1 MAASLTHGQSWFAQC
16 HGWLGLCQS
25 ATGQGLCRLD
35 WQHPGCNSWELAVYP
50 RFCFMGHRRS
60 WYLPLQGLEEAKD
73 RCIGDYRCEVV
84 CYHSKTGRAQYY
96 QNFESLGSQVEMN
109 VNVRLKMALAEDLLG
124 FSLDSPRTSL
134 CFRLRKAL
142 REVEPGRKGWNELL
156 QKAPP
161 WEQNGWMCLQARY
174 FLRFG
179 AVQCHVDPQQA
190 SIMRRNEFVQAEA
203 GKFQAFWIL
212 ALDLR
217 RLHSAAGMQ

>member
-1 MAASLTHGQSWFAQC
+1 
-16 HGWLGLCQS
+16 
-25 ATGQGLCRLD
+25 
-35 WQHPGCNSWELAVYP
+35 
-50 RFCFMGHRRS
+50 MGHRRS

-190 SIMRRNEFVQAEA
+190 SIMRRKNITTNLSKQKQESFKPFESLP
-203 GKFQAFWIL
+203 WI
-212 ALDLR
+212 
-217 RLHSAAGMQ
+217 

>member
-1 MAASLTHGQSWFAQC
+1 
-16 HGWLGLCQS
+16 
-25 ATGQGLCRLD
+25 
-35 WQHPGCNSWELAVYP
+35 
-50 RFCFMGHRRS
+50 
-60 WYLPLQGLEEAKD
+60 
-73 RCIGDYRCEVV
+73 
-84 CYHSKTGRAQYY
+84 
-96 QNFESLGSQVEMN
+96 MN

-179 AVQCHVDPQQA
+179 AVHCHVDPQQA
-190 SIMRRNEFVQAEA
+190 SAASIILLNPCLGFEASPQCRRNAVEVAQKKQIE
-203 GKFQAFWIL
+203 GQKENLSCQLSCLQGSFQ
-212 ALDLR
+212 
-217 RLHSAAGMQ
+217 